1 MPITLKDIRK
11 ISELYKTA
19 ALALQAGVITKYP
32 VKASLLDRVS
42 LL

>member
-11 ISELYKTA
+11 ISELYKAA
-19 ALALQAGVITKYP
+19 ALALRADAKPKYP
-32 VKASLLDRVS
+32 ANASLLDRVS